1 MYHNFVSGHHD
12 FLQTEPKKKMSS
24 DNKVSKYLKGWST
37 KRLEK
42 LDVGE
47 LRRECQKRHID
58 IAVQAHK
65 KTCITK
71 LLEWKHNRG
80 ESKASVEIL
89 TQNMKKMD
97 VHDPKAHLE
106 KWTPKTETLLQFFN
120 NTFNSGKYTVGIPN
134 YTFRGD
140 VATSDS
146 VVQYKLHSAIV
157 RKNKTIFF
165 KVKEGTFNKEDWN
178 GLIAPSQLLYPQST
192 ISGPIIKLPPIAP
205 DEWADE
211 RSEMFADL
219 VKPFYGAQK
228 KATKKATVVVLDGRG
243 RNTVCLRK
251 NKIKPKDIYNVE
263 MDPTLCVWQQLHGLN
278 AIYSNAILMRRKD
291 KGFIENSIL
300 HQDKDQTGSL
310 TNIYQNT
317 CGIYFDFYG
326 CKQELLEQVL
336 ENVDILLPKV
346 RVIGIAQFTRRA
358 CEEIVTDIVLDES
371 PAWFKIFDK
380 TKRTMRCRF
389 YVKNQYRTSE
399 SESKLE
405 NNSEDDSEKTT
416 KEGKRPS
423 RKRTQNVPLNIGG
436 TKGKTY

>member
-1 MYHNFVSGHHD
+1 MPIN
-12 FLQTEPKKKMSS
+12 
-24 DNKVSKYLKGWST
+24 LKGWSK
-37 KRLEK
+37 KRLQT
-42 LDVGE
+42 LDVAT
-47 LRRECQKRHID
+47 LRRECKRRRIHV
-58 IAVQAHK
+58 AKNAHTR
-65 KTCITK
+65 TCLTK
-71 LLEWKHNRG
+71 LLDWKQ
-80 ESKASVEIL
+80 ESKERVERL
-89 TQNMKKMD
+89 LQNMKKMD
-97 VHDPKAHLE
+97 VRDPKAHLQ

-140 VATSDS
+140 VTTSDS

-211 RSEMFADL
+211 RSEMFATL
-219 VKPFYGAQK
+219 VKPFYDAQK

-243 RNTVCLRK
+243 RNTVCLRQ

-300 HQDKDQTGSL
+300 HQTKDLTGTL
-310 TNIYQNT
+310 ANIYQNT

-389 YVKNQYRTSE
+389 YVKNQ
-399 SESKLE
+399 
-405 NNSEDDSEKTT
+405 
-416 KEGKRPS
+416 KRPS